1 MPLPERV
8 QVKLSS
14 EAAEFVSLTPVVV
27 QELALQE
34 LAEQIL
40 GVAGADAA
48 RVRDILKRGS
58 LVSGGSRYRWSA
70 IECAVEEVEALIR
83 ALPGPEPERL
93 FNPSQCL
100 RAILTGA
107 GARLEITREAAAQKK
122 LLRRN
127 SFWDLLL
134 DEARELKYA
143 GYLYRERADRFAC
156 ALSRE
161 AAARLQEAAPL
172 LRFEGIARQVAAGH
186 WDKAEWVVS
195 RGATSPARG

>member
-1 MPLPERV
+1 MALPERV

-14 EAAEFVSLTPVVV
+14 EAAEFVALTPVVV
-27 QELALQE
+27 QEIAILE

-48 RVRDILKRGS
+48 RIRDILRRGS
-58 LVSGGSRYRWSA
+58 LISGGSRYRWAA
-70 IECAVEEVEALIR
+70 IECLLEEAESLIR

-100 RAILTGA
+100 RVILTGA
-107 GARLEITREAAAQKK
+107 GARIELTREAAAQKK

-134 DEARELKYA
+134 EEARELNYA
-143 GYLYRERADRFAC
+143 GYLYRERADRYAS
-156 ALSRE
+156 ALTRE
-161 AAARLQEAAPL
+161 AAARLREGAAL
-172 LRFEGIARQVAAGH
+172 LRFDGIARQVAAGH

-195 RGATSPARG
+195 RGATSPARD